1 MAAMVGDVLKAS
13 HMLQMVEL
21 MKMCE
26 GFQRRAAAGVVVAQL
41 QQVECKER
49 TQETVSHMASV
60 VERTQETG
68 AVSHMAS
75 VVERTQETGAVSHM
89 TSVMAT
95 TAATLS
101 PPVERQDSKDV
112 PPVKQSDTV
121 SAVIDRL
128 MQFDPDD
135 SPGSGQGFGGGEN
148 PHNIPVFPSA
158 SPVNEDSVAKAA
170 AQAVAYMTSNP
181 VTDVRQQGFPQN
193 SDIATTGD
201 TGGSKD
207 AAKNATAAVGTYKDN
222 VGLTVDYTAILWYYL
237 RHSKGAFRL
246 VVATQRTEVLDTS
259 EFYISIWSTLEFR

>member
-26 GFQRRAAAGVVVAQL
+26 GFQRRAAAGVVVAQQ
-41 QQVECKER
+41 QQVAECKER
-49 TQETVSHMASV
+49 TQETVL
-60 VERTQETG
+60 
-68 AVSHMAS
+68 HMAS

-181 VTDVRQQGFPQN
+181 VTDVRQQEFPQN
-193 SDIATTGD
+193 SDIATPGD

-246 VVATQRTEVLDTS
+246 VVAMQRTEVLDTS
-259 EFYISIWSTLEFR
+259 EFYIAIWSTLEFR